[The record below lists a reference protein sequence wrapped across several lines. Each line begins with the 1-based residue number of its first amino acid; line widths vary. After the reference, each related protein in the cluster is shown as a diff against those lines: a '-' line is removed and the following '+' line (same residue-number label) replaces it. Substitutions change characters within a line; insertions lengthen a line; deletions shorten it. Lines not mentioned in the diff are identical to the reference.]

1 MKKILLVASLL
12 LASASAHAESSKWFS
27 AELGAGGVRMTGDNV
42 KTVYG
47 KKDQPVI
54 HARAG
59 VLIKSILD
67 IGIGGDFTQI
77 TGKRVGTVGGGT
89 SAEPTQ
95 LTLGPMTG
103 TGLIRLDIFH
113 NQPVVPYLGGGI
125 SYLVWG
131 ERDRLGGKNITGD
144 KYGWMA
150 SAASQFSSTPSSPRA
165 RRISTPTT
173 ASTTRSSRSKSR
185 APNTTGS
192 EKARKAS
199 TSRTGPVARRSSSSS
214 KSSLRRGDHDRVVV
228 EVDCGRP

>member
-113 NQPVVPYLGGGI
+113 NQPVVPYFGGGV

-144 KYGWMA
+144 KYGWTGVGGLA
-150 SAASQFSSTPSSPRA
+150 ILLDTFEP
-165 RRISTPTT
+165 
-173 ASTTRSSRSKSR
+173 SR
-185 APNTTGS
+185 AADLDSYDGINDTFLTL
-192 EKARKAS
+192 EV
-199 TSRTGPVARRSSSSS
+199 SRTEY
-214 KSSLRRGDHDRVVV
+214 DRLGKGSQGL
-228 EVDCGRP
+228 DLSHWSGRASILFEF